1 MTQVTDLTAAL
12 DEVLAQTDLSTAE
25 KAQILVDQGWSKQA
39 PATVK
44 YKSGDFVEVQFRG
57 DWVPGQ
63 ITNLVSGGLLDV
75 AHERGSIT
83 VYAKSSMVRP
93 QKKS

>member
-1 MTQVTDLTAAL
+1 MTQVSDLADAL
-12 DEVLAQTDLSTAE
+12 DKVLAQTDLSTAE

-39 PATVK
+39 PAPVK
-44 YKSGDFVEVQFRG
+44 YKSGDYVEVQVRG

-63 ITNLVSGGLLDV
+63 ITNLVSGGLLDI

-83 VYAKSSMVRP
+83 VYAKSNVVRP
-93 QKKS
+93 QKK